1 MTATLDDIIE
11 HQRQMLAWKKQT
23 VSAGALRAMAAAAAA
38 PRDFATALTHRNPAS
53 PPMRVIA
60 EVKRRSPS
68 AGLIRPEY
76 EGESFAPE
84 SIAGEYEQAGAA
96 AISCLTNE
104 AFFDGH
110 LSFIARI
117 KSAVS
122 IPVLR
127 KEFIIDPWQ
136 VIESRAAGA
145 DAILLIAEC
154 LEGDSLMEL
163 ATFAASMEMGVLV
176 EIHAAA
182 HFERALRVVSELNSE
197 RVRALLGV
205 NNRDLATM
213 KVDLA
218 HTGEIASLM
227 TDRTVLV
234 SESGI
239 RTPDDIRTLQEMGV
253 RITLVGEQLM
263 RQRSPGFA
271 LSELLGAKPTREST
285 KIASEGTKHD

>member
-11 HQRQMLAWKKQT
+11 HQRQTLAWKKPL
-23 VSAGALRAMAAAAAA
+23 VSAGALRAMAQEAAA
-38 PRDFATALTHRNPAS
+38 PRDFAGALTRRNSAS
-53 PPMRVIA
+53 PEINVIA
-60 EVKRRSPS
+60 EVKRKSPS
-68 AGLIRPEY
+68 AGMIRPEY

-84 SIAGEYEQAGAA
+84 FIARGYEQAGAA

-117 KSAVS
+117 KDAVKV
-122 IPVLR
+122 PVLR
-127 KEFIIDPWQ
+127 KEFIIDAWQ

-163 ATFAASMEMGVLV
+163 ACFAASMDMGVLL

-182 HFERALRVVSELNSE
+182 HFERAMRVVTELNTE

-205 NNRDLATM
+205 NNRDLSTM
-213 KVDLA
+213 QVDLA
-218 HTGEIASLM
+218 HTGEIAALM
-227 TDRTVLV
+227 PDRSVLV

-239 RTPDDIRTLQEMGV
+239 RTPDDIRTLKEMGV
-253 RITLVGEQLM
+253 RIALVGEQLM
-263 RQRSPGFA
+263 RQPAPGMA
-271 LSELLGAKPTREST
+271 LTELLGSRPTGHAE
-285 KIASEGTKHD
+285 